1 MFFVLTSFF
10 VFDADVVV
18 VPDDALVFGLL
29 QTDAETK
36 TNEPCNK
43 SRKEPL
49 HSKSTWWYKTL
60 YSRNLFL
67 REVR

>member
-1 MFFVLTSFF
+1 MSFVLTSFF

-36 TNEPCNK
+36 TNESCYKN
-43 SRKEPL
+43 RKEPL
-49 HSKSTWWYKTL
+49 NTKST
-60 YSRNLFL
+60 
-67 REVR
+67 

>member
-43 SRKEPL
+43 NRKEPL
-49 HSKSTWWYKTL
+49 HSKST
-60 YSRNLFL
+60 
-67 REVR
+67 